1 MGVLVEMMGIL
12 VEMMGVLVEMLGVL
26 AEMMGVLPEMMG
38 VLAGKSRQHH
48 IAFLPEEFFSL
59 PPLSV
64 SMHVR

>member
-1 MGVLVEMMGIL
+1 MM
-12 VEMMGVLVEMLGVL
+12 GVL
-26 AEMMGVLPEMMG
+26 AEMMGVLAEMMGVLAEMMG

-64 SMHVR
+64 SMRVR